1 MIYQKPV
8 AVVIVAVCASVGV
21 VIGQSSKVDF
31 EQDEVGKPPKGF
43 SFAVTGKG
51 KPGVWI
57 VRKDDQAH
65 GNVLVQTDADPTD
78 YRFPVAVYDD
88 VNAKDVDL
96 SVQFKGISGKGDQ
109 GAGIVWRYRD
119 QNNYYIT
126 RCNALEDNCTIY
138 HVVNGRRQAFLNHNV
153 KVPTN
158 VWHTLRV
165 QATGDHFVVTYDGKT
180 VLDAKDG
187 TFKDAGK
194 VGLWTKADSVM
205 AFDDFSIVAR

>member
-1 MIYQKPV
+1 MRYAKCVVV
-8 AVVIVAVCASVGV
+8 AASVCASAV
-21 VIGQSSKVDF
+21 VALGQSSKFDF
-31 EQDEVGKPPKGF
+31 EKDEVGKPPKGF
-43 SFAVTGKG
+43 SFALTGQG

-57 VRKDDQAH
+57 VKKDDQAH
-65 GNVLVQTDADPTD
+65 GNVLVQTDADATD
-78 YRFPVAVYDD
+78 YRFPVAVSDGFTG
-88 VNAKDVDL
+88 KDVDL
-96 SVQFKGISGKGDQ
+96 SVQFKAISGRGDQ

-138 HVVNGRRQAFLNHNV
+138 HVVNGRRQAFLNQNV
-153 KVPTN
+153 KVASN

-165 QATGDHFVVTYDGKT
+165 EAMADHFIVTYDGKK

-205 AFDDFSIVAR
+205 AFDDFSIAVR

>member
-1 MIYQKPV
+1 MDSAKR
-8 AVVIVAVCASVGV
+8 AVIAVAVCTSVAV
-21 VIGQSSKVDF
+21 TAQTVKLEF
-31 EQDEVGKPPKGF
+31 EKDDVGKPPKGF
-43 SFAVTGKG
+43 SFALTGQG

-57 VRKDDQAH
+57 VKKDDQAH
-65 GNVLVQTDADPTD
+65 GNVLVQTDADRTD

-88 VNAKDVDL
+88 FTAKDVDL
-96 SVQFKGISGKGDQ
+96 SVQFKAISGRGDQ
-109 GAGIVWRYRD
+109 GAGLVWRYRD

-138 HVVNGRRQAFLNHNV
+138 HVVNGRRQAFQNHNV
-153 KVPTN
+153 KVASN

-165 QATGDHFVVTYDGKT
+165 EATGDHFVVTYDGNN
-180 VLDAKDG
+180 VLDAKDA

-205 AFDDFSIVAR
+205 AFDDFSLAVR